1 MLRRLSISNYALIDV
16 LDIEVPEHLVI
27 ITGDSGAGKSI
38 LLGALALLLGGK
50 TDGSVHR
57 DPAKNCVIEAEFDD
71 HIVRRVISPAMRSR
85 VFIDDEPATLEQI
98 RSLAMQKV
106 DIHSQNSQ
114 LLLDNAQF
122 RLSVVDSYAGTAGL
136 LSEYQEAYGRHSA
149 LEREWKEICLRRQEA
164 ERNRDY
170 NQFRWSRLDA
180 ASLETG
186 ELERLE
192 AEQATLANSELIKE
206 TLAGALDVLSEGE
219 ESMDSRLKS
228 VGHSFGKI
236 TECLPGSEE
245 LRQRIESCRI
255 ELKDIAAS
263 LEESFRTVDSAPDRL
278 DTVESRIALIYDL
291 MQKNG
296 AESYDRLLEIRDDY
310 RDELSATDDLSQQEA
325 ALAAAVAKADDE
337 CSRLCSRL
345 SEARE
350 AVLEK
355 LSVSLQSAIRELE
368 MPRARFEV
376 KIERKAERTLT
387 GADDVTFAFSSAG
400 EPSLKDLTRCASGGE
415 MSRIMLCVKSLLAE
429 KAEMPTVIFDEID
442 TGISGALADKVGQ
455 KIVAMGEHAQVI
467 AITHLPQVAVKGNAH
482 FLVYKEYEEQSASSH
497 IRKIE
502 GGERVEEIARMISG
516 SSITPEALAAARVL
530 LDKAAPAPIMKNLF

>member
-50 TDGSVHR
+50 TDSQVHR
-57 DPAKNCVIEAEFDD
+57 DQSKNCVIEAEFDD

-98 RSLAMQKV
+98 RAIAMQKV

-114 LLLDNAQF
+114 LLLDNSQF
-122 RLSVVDSYAGTAGL
+122 RLSVVDSYAGTSSL
-136 LSEYQEAYGRHSA
+136 LSEYQEAYNRHSA
-149 LEREWKEICLRRQEA
+149 LVKEWNEVCLRRHEA

-180 ASLETG
+180 ASLEAG
-186 ELERLE
+186 ELELLE
-192 AEQATLANSELIKE
+192 SEQATLANSELIKE
-206 TLAGALDVLSEGE
+206 TLAAALDVLSEGE
-219 ESMDSRLKS
+219 ESLDSRLKS

-236 TECLPGSEE
+236 TDCLPGSEE

-255 ELKDIAAS
+255 ELKDISAS
-263 LEESFRTVDSAPDRL
+263 LEENFRTVDSAPERL
-278 DTVESRIALIYDL
+278 DIVENRIALIYDL

-296 AESYDRLLEIRDDY
+296 AESYDRLLEIRDAY

-325 ALAAAVAKADDE
+325 ALAAEVGKAEEE
-337 CSRLCSRL
+337 CSRLCCSL

-350 AVLEK
+350 AVLER
-355 LSVSLQSAIRELE
+355 LSDSLQNAIRDLE

-376 KIERKAERTLT
+376 RIERKTERTSS
-387 GADDVTFAFSSAG
+387 GADDVIFAFSSAG
-400 EPSLKDLTRCASGGE
+400 GPVLKDLTKCASGGE

-429 KAEMPTVIFDEID
+429 KSEMPTVIFDEID

-455 KIVAMGEHAQVI
+455 KIVSMGENAQVI

-482 FLVYKEYEEQSASSH
+482 FLVYKEYAEQSASSH

-502 GGERVEEIARMISG
+502 GEERVEEIARMISG
-516 SSITPEALAAARVL
+516 STITPEALAAARVL
-530 LDKAAPAPIMKNLF
+530 LDRATPAPIMRNLF

>member
-50 TDGSVHR
+50 TDSLVHR
-57 DPAKNCVIEAEFDD
+57 DQSRNCVIEAEFDD

-98 RSLAMQKV
+98 RALAMQKV

-122 RLSVVDSYAGTAGL
+122 RLSVVDSYAGTAAL
-136 LSEYQEAYGRHSA
+136 LSEYQEAYSRHSA

-170 NQFRWSRLDA
+170 NQFRWQRLDA
-180 ASLETG
+180 ASLEAG

-206 TLAGALDVLSEGE
+206 TLACALAILSEGE

-236 TECLPGSEE
+236 TDCLPGSEE

-263 LEESFRTVDSAPDRL
+263 LEDSFHTVDSAPDRL
-278 DTVESRIALIYDL
+278 DAVENRIALIYDL

-296 AESYDRLLEIRDDY
+296 ADSYDRLLEIRDAY
-310 RDELSATDDLSQQEA
+310 KDELSATDDLSQQEA
-325 ALAAAVAKADDE
+325 ALAAEVAKADNE

-355 LSVSLQSAIRELE
+355 LSGSLQSAIRELE

-376 KIERKAERTLT
+376 KVERKAERTPS
-387 GADDVTFAFSSAG
+387 GADDVIFAFSSAG
-400 EPSLKDLTRCASGGE
+400 EPSLKDLTKCASGGE

-467 AITHLPQVAVKGNAH
+467 AITHLPQVAVKGSAH
-482 FLVYKEYEEQSASSH
+482 FLVYKEYGEQSASSH

-502 GGERVEEIARMISG
+502 GEERVEEIARMISG
-516 SSITPEALAAARVL
+516 STITPEALAAARVL
-530 LDKAAPAPIMKNLF
+530 LDRTAPAPIMNNLF

>member
-1 MLRRLSISNYALIDV
+1 
-16 LDIEVPEHLVI
+16 
-27 ITGDSGAGKSI
+27 
-38 LLGALALLLGGK
+38 
-50 TDGSVHR
+50 
-57 DPAKNCVIEAEFDD
+57 
-71 HIVRRVISPAMRSR
+71 
-85 VFIDDEPATLEQI
+85 
-98 RSLAMQKV
+98 
-106 DIHSQNSQ
+106 
-114 LLLDNAQF
+114 
-122 RLSVVDSYAGTAGL
+122 
-136 LSEYQEAYGRHSA
+136 

-170 NQFRWSRLDA
+170 NQFRWQRLDA
-180 ASLETG
+180 ASPEAG

-206 TLAGALDVLSEGE
+206 TLAGALAILSEGE
-219 ESMDSRLKS
+219 QSMDSRLKS

-236 TECLPGSEE
+236 TDCLPGSEE

-255 ELKDIAAS
+255 ELKDISAS
-263 LEESFRTVDSAPDRL
+263 LEDSFSTVDSAPDRL
-278 DTVESRIALIYDL
+278 DAVESRIALIYDL

-296 AESYDRLLEIRDDY
+296 ADSYDRLLEIRDAY
-310 RDELSATDDLSQQEA
+310 KDELSATDDLSQQEA
-325 ALAAAVAKADDE
+325 ALAAEVAKADNE

-355 LSVSLQSAIRELE
+355 LSGSLQSAIRELE

-376 KIERKAERTLT
+376 KVERKAERTPT
-387 GADDVTFAFSSAG
+387 GADDVIFAFSSAG
-400 EPSLKDLTRCASGGE
+400 EPSLKDLTKCASGGE

-467 AITHLPQVAVKGNAH
+467 AITHLPQVAVKGSAH
-482 FLVYKEYEEQSASSH
+482 FLVYKEYGEQSASSH

-502 GGERVEEIARMISG
+502 GEERVEEIARMISG
-516 SSITPEALAAARVL
+516 STITPEALAAARVL
-530 LDKAAPAPIMKNLF
+530 LDRAAPAPIMKNLF